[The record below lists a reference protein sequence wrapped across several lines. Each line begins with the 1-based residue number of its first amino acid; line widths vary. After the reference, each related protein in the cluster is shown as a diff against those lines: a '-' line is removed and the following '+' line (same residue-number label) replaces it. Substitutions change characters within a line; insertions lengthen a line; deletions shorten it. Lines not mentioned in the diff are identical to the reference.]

1 MGKSVFPRWIIS
13 GTSSPRK
20 AGPLPQARECLPPFV
35 GRRGPFSPGESNPP
49 DTLVYSSRRPVAGPG
64 WPLGCH
70 RLVLDVGTHF
80 QNRLLQKTGRCAGW
94 WAGGAHQRCL
104 SQSWKP
110 RHCPLGRQ
118 RLTGLTAMTYCN
130 RTMGMANL
138 QRLIFIP
145 ITAFGILIR

>member
-1 MGKSVFPRWIIS
+1 MDNKRNIFPQEGRTTATGS
-13 GTSSPRK
+13 RMPPPVCGQ
-20 AGPLPQARECLPPFV
+20 AGPVLS
-35 GRRGPFSPGESNPP
+35 RGVEPP
-49 DTLVYSSRRPVAGPG
+49 DTLVYSSRRPVADPG
-64 WPLGCH
+64 WPLGYH
-70 RLVLDVGTHF
+70 RLVLDGGTHF

-118 RLTGLTAMTYCN
+118 RLTGLTARTYCN
-130 RTMGMANL
+130 RTIGMANL

-145 ITAFGILIR
+145 TTAVGILIC